1 MTISVRPAGCRYLA
15 WPNPNG
21 SNFTRLDKEYGWIWV
36 KKRKKK
42 KKAEAGLGRVRVLVK
57 TWPKLRPGLTR
68 LANVKL
74 PKETYLYIYITTLTL
89 KLISLSTKLLLSPH
103 LTSLTKRD

>member
-1 MTISVRPAGCRYLA
+1 MV
-15 WPNPNG
+15 G
-21 SNFTRLDKEYGWIWV
+21 SGL
-36 KKRKKK
+36 KRGKK

-74 PKETYLYIYITTLTL
+74 PKETYLYIYI
-89 KLISLSTKLLLSPH
+89 SQP
-103 LTSLTKRD
+103 

>member
-1 MTISVRPAGCRYLA
+1 MTISVRPAGYRCLA

-21 SNFTRLDKEYGWIWV
+21 QILLGQIKNMIGFGL
-36 KKRKKK
+36 KRGKKK
-42 KKAEAGLGRVRVLVK
+42 KKAEAGPGRVRVLVK

-74 PKETYLYIYITTLTL
+74 PKKTYLYIYI
-89 KLISLSTKLLLSPH
+89 SQP
-103 LTSLTKRD
+103 

>member
-1 MTISVRPAGCRYLA
+1 MVGFGL
-15 WPNPNG
+15 
-21 SNFTRLDKEYGWIWV
+21 
-36 KKRKKK
+36 KRGKK

-74 PKETYLYIYITTLTL
+74 PKETYLYIYHNPNPKTHF
-89 KLISLSTKLLLSPH
+89 SLN
-103 LTSLTKRD
+103 